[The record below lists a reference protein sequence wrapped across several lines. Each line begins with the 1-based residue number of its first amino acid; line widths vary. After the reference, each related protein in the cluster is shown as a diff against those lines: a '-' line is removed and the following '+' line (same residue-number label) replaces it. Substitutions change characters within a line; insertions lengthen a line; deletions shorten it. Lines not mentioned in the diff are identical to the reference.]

1 MKILS
6 PSEYKKQ
13 NKDAYLNDYVTY
25 LEEKQQEIEIVME
38 SAKFFALSESVLF
51 DIEKQSEEIM
61 NILIVIEKYTE
72 QIILNSIDT
81 LSLSELQSYFESL
94 NDFDNRREKANKK
107 KARLRQKLL
116 IINGRIEENLYQ
128 NGRKKEFY
136 QVDDV
141 EEFFKEN
148 MSREQLLGNVL
159 SDNTLETLEIDFKE
173 VVKMEGEFQ
182 QVILSDDKIE
192 YLWLEFVGLIEKCKK
207 ILGYSEE
214 SKDQLIKILLSEKG
228 IGQIFNSEFHENTY
242 MYIVDDLLNLS
253 KIRTKFYQGLPSE
266 LQKKLLTE
274 GFKGDIYQELYAT
287 YQSIKNGEELET
299 DFNKKELLKK
309 AKVEKLL
316 EGIEY
321 TLTSID
327 AEEKCN
333 REFLSDREAMISILK
348 SKMIAFFKENQISLN
363 FVNEIIEDTEEKLG
377 NYKLKLLEK
386 LDLFLSKTK
395 KLKLAQRILLNPS
408 YHSFFEDVELLNKRK
423 LYQAMGVNA
432 TEKVIEPFLLEEKRR
447 FEQIY
452 IIVNMQQ
459 ELEKI
464 YDMIRDKKEHS
475 NFITKRLPS
484 YKEELKTLET
494 TYQVVKEKAF
504 QELQEKNLFQVNA
517 PCVKSNIALGTIEV
531 LPSRALVEIPSTFEE
546 LCKLSQTFWDM
557 SIEFDTNTQNRF
569 LADQTE
575 FENWSDYI
583 YSLMYRQGSL
593 VCSLFNYCKDQD
605 GYYRFNPPENRE
617 ELLKVQARIV
627 AIADFACKERI
638 KFKQEMEEKE
648 ISLDSRKV
656 EELEAILGKNSNLSR
671 DALALYIE
679 NAKQELKE
687 LTIFLAQHQ
696 EDYSKLGIMLPNIN
710 GEAKEPSVSKYDEL
724 EARMKL
730 LHIDEIETLEDAK
743 CYRNL
748 LLELNE
754 YTVPKEDIK
763 TFYLKHRKEQ

>member
-13 NKDAYLNDYVTY
+13 NKDAYLNDYITY

-309 AKVEKLL
+309 AKVEK
-316 EGIEY
+316 
-321 TLTSID
+321 
-327 AEEKCN
+327 
-333 REFLSDREAMISILK
+333 
-348 SKMIAFFKENQISLN
+348 
-363 FVNEIIEDTEEKLG
+363 
-377 NYKLKLLEK
+377 
-386 LDLFLSKTK
+386 
-395 KLKLAQRILLNPS
+395 
-408 YHSFFEDVELLNKRK
+408 
-423 LYQAMGVNA
+423 
-432 TEKVIEPFLLEEKRR
+432 
-447 FEQIY
+447 
-452 IIVNMQQ
+452 
-459 ELEKI
+459 
-464 YDMIRDKKEHS
+464 
-475 NFITKRLPS
+475 
-484 YKEELKTLET
+484 
-494 TYQVVKEKAF
+494 
-504 QELQEKNLFQVNA
+504 
-517 PCVKSNIALGTIEV
+517 
-531 LPSRALVEIPSTFEE
+531 
-546 LCKLSQTFWDM
+546 
-557 SIEFDTNTQNRF
+557 
-569 LADQTE
+569 
-575 FENWSDYI
+575 
-583 YSLMYRQGSL
+583 
-593 VCSLFNYCKDQD
+593 
-605 GYYRFNPPENRE
+605 
-617 ELLKVQARIV
+617 
-627 AIADFACKERI
+627 
-638 KFKQEMEEKE
+638 
-648 ISLDSRKV
+648 
-656 EELEAILGKNSNLSR
+656 
-671 DALALYIE
+671 
-679 NAKQELKE
+679 
-687 LTIFLAQHQ
+687 
-696 EDYSKLGIMLPNIN
+696 
-710 GEAKEPSVSKYDEL
+710 
-724 EARMKL
+724 
-730 LHIDEIETLEDAK
+730 
-743 CYRNL
+743 
-748 LLELNE
+748 
-754 YTVPKEDIK
+754 
-763 TFYLKHRKEQ
+763 